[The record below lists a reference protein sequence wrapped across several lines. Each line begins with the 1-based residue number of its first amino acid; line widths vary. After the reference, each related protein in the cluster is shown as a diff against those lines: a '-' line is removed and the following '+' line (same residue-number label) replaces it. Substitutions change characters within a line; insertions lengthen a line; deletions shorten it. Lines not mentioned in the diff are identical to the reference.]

1 MSVCVSG
8 ISTCSLPWRWHWVR
22 AGNSSHIKGGNTGF
36 VHLWQALVVSQST
49 WYLHFCDQ
57 ITEEYFCDQITEEY
71 PDRITATYS
80 VSPSPKVDLKICVNG
95 LMNWWTPGLDIPWNC
110 MILHDEHLVWIFN
123 AKKSWPPSYIKVSDT
138 VVEPYNATL
147 SLNQVYQHSTTTKC
161 FLQWL

>member
-1 MSVCVSG
+1 MSVCDSG
-8 ISTCSLPWRWHWVR
+8 ISTGSLPWRWHWVR
-22 AGNSSHIKGGNTGF
+22 AGNSSHIKGGIMGF
-36 VHLWQALVVSQST
+36 LNLCICGMDWFS
-49 WYLHFCDQ
+49 
-57 ITEEYFCDQITEEY
+57 INNNFCDQITEEY

>member
-1 MSVCVSG
+1 M
-8 ISTCSLPWRWHWVR
+8 
-22 AGNSSHIKGGNTGF
+22 
-36 VHLWQALVVSQST
+36 HLWQALVLSQST
-49 WYLHFCDQ
+49 WCSHFCDQITEEYFCDQITEEYFCDQITEEYFCDQ